1 MFMKRFL
8 CLLLSAVTIVLCSCS
23 NENKS
28 GTEETTGYLESQSEV
43 ETTVLDTY
51 QNFLD
56 GITYLNFELGKQDSP
71 TFVGRWFEKK
81 INNVSHMVTLNDGS
95 ALYFMTDGAKS
106 VDVVFTNICK
116 YEDPY
121 FSYSIDGSEPV
132 RQHVTKS
139 KVELPDDGMH
149 VVIIYADGIDENAE
163 SKWVHEVGFAFK
175 KISVETGSVYGI
187 KPKSKVIA
195 YYGDSITEGVN
206 ALTKGSNAESNSGT
220 KSYAYFCS
228 QALGAVTHNV
238 GYGGSGVTKSGSFNT
253 FINAIK
259 YLSRGREVDTSFKP
273 DVIVVNHGTNDN
285 VSANDTTFIKALKD
299 ALECLMEKYPDTP
312 IFYMMP
318 FSQRSVG
325 AIQKTLDTYFADAD
339 ITVVET
345 ASWGI
350 TTTLGSA
357 FLTDTLHPNIR
368 GAKVAGVK
376 LAAAIEAKL
385 GEDFFKVN

>member
-1 MFMKRFL
+1 MKKFL
-8 CLLLSAVTIVLCSCS
+8 CLVLAAMTIALCSCS
-23 NENKS
+23 SEKT
-28 GTEETTGYLESQSEV
+28 GETGETTEYLESETEV

-51 QNFLD
+51 QEFLD
-56 GITYLNFELGKQDSP
+56 GLTYLNFELGEQNSP

-81 INNVSHMVTLNDGS
+81 INDASHMVTLNDGS
-95 ALYFMTDGAKS
+95 ALYFMTDGASS

-121 FSYSIDGSEPV
+121 FSYSIDGAEPV
-132 RQHVTKS
+132 RQHVTKPE
-139 KVELPDDGMH
+139 VALPDDKMH
-149 VVIIYADGIDENAE
+149 VVIIYTDGIDENAE

-187 KPKSKVIA
+187 KPKNKVIA

-206 ALTKGSNAESNSGT
+206 ALTRGSNAESNSGT

-238 GYGGSGVTKSGSFNT
+238 GYGASGVTKEGSFNT
-253 FINAIK
+253 FIKAIQ
-259 YLSRGREVDTSFKP
+259 YLSRGREVDPNFKP

-285 VSANDTTFIKALKD
+285 VAANDTTFIMALKD

-350 TTTLGSA
+350 TTTLGPA
-357 FLTDTLHPNIR
+357 FLTDSLHPNAV

-376 LAAAIEAKL
+376 LAAAIEEKL
-385 GEDFFKVN
+385 GEDFFKVD

>member
-1 MFMKRFL
+1 MYKKIL
-8 CLLLSAVTIVLCSCS
+8 CLFLAVVTIALCSCS
-23 NENKS
+23 VENELE
-28 GTEETTGYLESQSEV
+28 TEKATQYLESEVEV

-51 QNFLD
+51 QEFLD
-56 GITYLNFELGKQDSP
+56 GLTYLNFELGEQDSP
-71 TFVGRWFEKK
+71 TFIGRWFEKK
-81 INNVSHMVTLNDGS
+81 INDTSHMVTLNDGS
-95 ALYFMTDGAKS
+95 ALYFMTDGAKT
-106 VDVVFTNICK
+106 VDVIFTNICK

-132 RQHVTKS
+132 RQHVTES
-139 KVELPDDGMH
+139 AVALPDEKMH
-149 VVIIYADGIDENAE
+149 AVIIYTDGIDENAE
-163 SKWVHEVGFAFK
+163 SKWLHEVGFAFK
-175 KISVETGSVYGI
+175 KISVATGTVYGI
-187 KPKSKVIA
+187 KPKNKVIA

-206 ALTKGSNAESNSGT
+206 SLTRGSNAESNSGT

-228 QALGAVTHNV
+228 QELGAVTHNV
-238 GYGGSGVTKSGSFNT
+238 GYGASGVTKEGSFNT
-253 FINAIK
+253 FINAIQ
-259 YLSRGREVDTSFKP
+259 YLSRGREVDPNFKP

-285 VSANDTTFIKALKD
+285 VSANDNTFIKALKD

-350 TTTLGSA
+350 TTTLGPA
-357 FLTDTLHPNIR
+357 FLTDTLHPNAV

>member
-1 MFMKRFL
+1 MRKIL
-8 CLLLSAVTIVLCSCS
+8 CLFLSVVTIVLCSCS
-23 NENKS
+23 VENELE
-28 GTEETTGYLESQSEV
+28 TEKTTEYLESEIEV

-51 QNFLD
+51 QEFLD
-56 GITYLNFELGKQDSP
+56 GLTYLNFELGEQDSP

-81 INNVSHMVTLNDGS
+81 INDTSHMVTLNDGS
-95 ALYFMTDGAKS
+95 ALYFMTDGAKT
-106 VDVVFTNICK
+106 VDVIFTNICK

-132 RQHVTKS
+132 RQHVTES
-139 KVELPDDGMH
+139 TVSLPDDKMH
-149 VVIIYADGIDENAE
+149 TVIIYTDGIDENAE

-175 KISVETGSVYGI
+175 KISVEMGSVYGI
-187 KPKSKVIA
+187 KPKNKVIA

-228 QALGAVTHNV
+228 QELGAVTHNV
-238 GYGGSGVTKSGSFNT
+238 GYGASGVTKPGSFHT

-259 YLSRGREVDTSFKP
+259 YLSRGREVDSSFKP

-285 VSANDTTFIKALKD
+285 VSANDTTFINALKE

-325 AIQKTLDTYFADAD
+325 AIQKTLDTYFADTD

-350 TTTLGSA
+350 TTTLGPA
-357 FLTDTLHPNIR
+357 FLTDSLHPNAV
-368 GAKVAGVK
+368 GARVAGIK
-376 LAAAIEAKL
+376 LAASIEAKL

>member
-1 MFMKRFL
+1 MKKIL
-8 CLLLSAVTIVLCSCS
+8 CLVLAAMTIALCSCS
-23 NENKS
+23 SEKT
-28 GTEETTGYLESQSEV
+28 GETGETTEYLESETEV

-51 QNFLD
+51 QEFLD
-56 GITYLNFELGKQDSP
+56 GLTYLNFELGEQNSP

-81 INNVSHMVTLNDGS
+81 INDASHMVTLNDGS
-95 ALYFMTDGAKS
+95 ALYFMTDGASS

-121 FSYSIDGSEPV
+121 FSYSIDGAEPV
-132 RQHVTKS
+132 RQHVTKPE
-139 KVELPDDGMH
+139 VALPDDKMH
-149 VVIIYADGIDENAE
+149 VVIIYTDGIDENAE

-187 KPKSKVIA
+187 KPKNKVIA

-206 ALTKGSNAESNSGT
+206 ALTRGSNAESNSGT

-238 GYGGSGVTKSGSFNT
+238 GYGASGVTKEGSFNT
-253 FINAIK
+253 FIKAIQ
-259 YLSRGREVDTSFKP
+259 YLSRGREVDPSFKP

-285 VSANDTTFIKALKD
+285 VAANDTTFIMALKD

-350 TTTLGSA
+350 TTTLGPA
-357 FLTDTLHPNIR
+357 FLTDSLHPNAV

-376 LAAAIEAKL
+376 LAAAIEEKL

>member
-1 MFMKRFL
+1 MKKFL
-8 CLLLSAVTIVLCSCS
+8 CLVLAAMTIALCSCS
-23 NENKS
+23 SEKT
-28 GTEETTGYLESQSEV
+28 GETGETTEYLESETEV

-51 QNFLD
+51 QEFLD
-56 GITYLNFELGKQDSP
+56 GVTYLNFELGEQNSP

-81 INNVSHMVTLNDGS
+81 INDASHMVTLNDGS
-95 ALYFMTDGAKS
+95 ALYFMTDGASS

-121 FSYSIDGSEPV
+121 FSYSIDGAEPV
-132 RQHVTKS
+132 RQHVTKPE
-139 KVELPDDGMH
+139 VALPDDKMH
-149 VVIIYADGIDENAE
+149 VVIIYTDGIDENAE

-187 KPKSKVIA
+187 KPKNKVIA

-206 ALTKGSNAESNSGT
+206 ALTRGSNAESNSGT

-238 GYGGSGVTKSGSFNT
+238 GYGASGVTKEGSFNT
-253 FINAIK
+253 FIKAIQ
-259 YLSRGREVDTSFKP
+259 YLSRGREVDPSFKP

-285 VSANDTTFIKALKD
+285 VAANDTTFIMALKD

-350 TTTLGSA
+350 TTTLGPA
-357 FLTDTLHPNIR
+357 FLTDSLHPNAV

-376 LAAAIEAKL
+376 LAAAIEEKL
-385 GEDFFKVN
+385 GEDFFKVD

>member
-1 MFMKRFL
+1 MYKKIL
-8 CLLLSAVTIVLCSCS
+8 CLFLAVVTIALCSCS
-23 NENKS
+23 VENELE
-28 GTEETTGYLESQSEV
+28 TEKATQYLESEVEV

-51 QNFLD
+51 QEFLD
-56 GITYLNFELGKQDSP
+56 GLTYLNFELGEQDSP

-81 INNVSHMVTLNDGS
+81 INGTSHMVTLNDGS
-95 ALYFMTDGAKS
+95 ALYFMTDGAKT
-106 VDVVFTNICK
+106 VDITFTNICK

-132 RQHVTKS
+132 RQHVTES
-139 KVELPDDGMH
+139 TVALPDEKMH
-149 VVIIYADGIDENAE
+149 AVIIYTDGIDENAE
-163 SKWVHEVGFAFK
+163 SKWLHEVGFAFK
-175 KISVETGSVYGI
+175 NISVETGSVYGI
-187 KPKSKVIA
+187 KPKNKVIA

-206 ALTKGSNAESNSGT
+206 SLTRGSNAESNSGT

-228 QALGAVTHNV
+228 QELGAVTHNV
-238 GYGGSGVTKSGSFNT
+238 GYGASGVTKEGSFNT
-253 FINAIK
+253 FINAIQ
-259 YLSRGREVDTSFKP
+259 YLSRGREVDPNFKP

-285 VSANDTTFIKALKD
+285 VSANDTTFINALKE

-325 AIQKTLDTYFADAD
+325 AIQKTLDTYFADTD

-350 TTTLGSA
+350 TTTLGPA
-357 FLTDTLHPNIR
+357 FLTDSLHPNAV
-368 GAKVAGVK
+368 GARVAGIK
-376 LAAAIEAKL
+376 LAASIEAKL